1 MRWEWIFFAN
11 VFMACVSF
19 SIVLPSLWLYLSA
32 LDGSQEFYAWVV
44 AAFSIGE
51 AIGSI
56 ALGALSN
63 WAGTKPTLRLC
74 CVLAISGAAM
84 YSLASFAFEHVS
96 APAAPYI
103 VFVGRLLQG
112 IGSGGQ
118 QAVEQSY
125 LSIAAPPSQRTEL
138 TSKLSTFACL
148 GFIFGPAVGALVAT
162 MPTFSVGALHFD
174 AYTMQGWCIVAMNLV
189 MFADL
194 ELFVD
199 VSGAPEARKTQGG
212 GGGDGETAAP
222 WQSTPTKAAAGLG
235 TPTTRMQTEAAA
247 GGGAVLWEVWACILF
262 FFVHFNGFAVQETI
276 TTPLVQD
283 WFGWGEMHANLLFTG
298 AGAANLL
305 MAVLMAALTA
315 PRAGGGGQLVEDR
328 VLLVISLV
336 LSVAGW
342 VLMVPPDAVGG
353 PPMGLPQFFVAF
365 ALVTVSFPVG
375 RGVCLAMVG
384 KLLGKQPQ
392 GGWMGLMFAF
402 GSVAR
407 MAGPFWAVHGFSPWG
422 PRCSRLNRH
431 YCPRSRSPPRGRS
444 GSGSPRPTASLRH
457 RRPAAARACRGSH
470 RRASRRCRRPRSAST
485 PATRHRRCRAR
496 CSPRSRNA
504 REIIRLEPGKGRIR
518 RKIPVRPRTVI

>member
-1 MRWEWIFFAN
+1 MPNSSVKVMLEEPLMGVDRRPTPPFSWVRWEWIFFAN

-162 MPTFSVGALHFD
+162 MPAFSVGALHFD

-407 MAGPFWAVHGFSPWG
+407 MAGPFWAVHGFLSLGALAVFGSTAVTFAVSLAAAWALWERLAAADGEPSPQTAG
-422 PRCSRLNRH
+422 
-431 YCPRSRSPPRGRS
+431 GRAS
-444 GSGSPRPTASLRH
+444 MQGIPSPRFSSVSSPALGLDTGDEASPL
-457 RRPAAARACRGSH
+457 PRAML
-470 RRASRRCRRPRSAST
+470 P
-485 PATRHRRCRAR
+485 
-496 CSPRSRNA
+496 
-504 REIIRLEPGKGRIR
+504 
-518 RKIPVRPRTVI
+518 